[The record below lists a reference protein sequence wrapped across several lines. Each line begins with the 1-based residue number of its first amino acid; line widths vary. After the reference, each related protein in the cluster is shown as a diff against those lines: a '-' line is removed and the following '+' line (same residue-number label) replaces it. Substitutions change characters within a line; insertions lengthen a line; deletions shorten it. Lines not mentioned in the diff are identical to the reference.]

1 MTFER
6 RHYGKQVFSSGN
18 CTHIKPKRAVFRTGK
33 IERTVEGTV
42 ATFAMLEQSHP
53 GSWDVLVIDGSNV
66 FQAVDAV

>member
-1 MTFER
+1 M
-6 RHYGKQVFSSGN
+6 
-18 CTHIKPKRAVFRTGK
+18 
-33 IERTVEGTV
+33 